1 VVVLLLLLRLL
12 LLLLLSDLTP
22 HVVLAG
28 PCSGVL
34 EISISQTW

>member
-1 VVVLLLLLRLL
+1 MVVLLLLLRL